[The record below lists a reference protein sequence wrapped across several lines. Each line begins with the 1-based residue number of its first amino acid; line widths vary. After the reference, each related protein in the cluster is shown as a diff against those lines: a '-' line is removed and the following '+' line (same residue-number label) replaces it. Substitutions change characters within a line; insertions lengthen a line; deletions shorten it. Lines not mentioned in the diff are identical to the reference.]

1 MISSRSSAR
10 DSLLFVYGT
19 LRPFVGVPM
28 GRWLQTVAVYAGP
41 ARTAGRLYDLGPYPG
56 MRPARARGEL
66 VRGDVYRVAD
76 PRVWRTLDR
85 YEASGPAIRA
95 RFVRVPCIVTFARG
109 TRRRAWAYAY
119 RGNALRA
126 RRIASGD
133 YRRHR
138 ALRERS

>member
-1 MISSRSSAR
+1 MISSRPAAR

-66 VRGDVYRVAD
+66 VRGDVYRIAN

-95 RFVRVPCIVTFARG
+95 RFVRVPCVVAFARG
-109 TRRRAWAYAY
+109 RRRRAWVYAY

-133 YRRHR
+133 YHRHL
-138 ALRERS
+138 ALRGRG